1 MLHIDVVFREMF
13 SQLCPV
19 AMATGGAEAAQ
30 HGDGGGLVADQRMG
44 SAEGPGR
51 DAWRPAKPT
60 TGENGWF

>member
-1 MLHIDVVFREMF
+1 
-13 SQLCPV
+13 
-19 AMATGGAEAAQ
+19 MATGGAEAAQ

-60 TGENGWF
+60 TEENGWF